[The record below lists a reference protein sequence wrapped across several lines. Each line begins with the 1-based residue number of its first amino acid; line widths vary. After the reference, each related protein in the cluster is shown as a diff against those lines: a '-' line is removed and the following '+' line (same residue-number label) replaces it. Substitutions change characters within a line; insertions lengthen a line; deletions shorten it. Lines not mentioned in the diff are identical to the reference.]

1 MHFREVSYSWVE
13 DGLEA
18 ARIKAELLTVLPNPG
33 MLVTNIDSKAP
44 PLRTDS
50 VGVPGIGS
58 PNLYL

>member
-1 MHFREVSYSWVE
+1 ME

-44 PLRTDS
+44 PLPPLRMGS